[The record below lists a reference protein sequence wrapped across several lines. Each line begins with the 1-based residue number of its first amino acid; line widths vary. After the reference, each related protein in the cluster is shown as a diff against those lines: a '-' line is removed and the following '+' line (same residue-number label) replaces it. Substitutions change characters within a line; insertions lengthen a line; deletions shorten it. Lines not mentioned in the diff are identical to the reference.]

1 MPKMI
6 LEYKKAVIS
15 KIVET
20 ALEIFSTK
28 GYQDLT
34 MDEIAKKLGV
44 SKGALYSYFTSK
56 EDILKEIYKNGRQ
69 TMQKILCEAS
79 QADDLKQIMETIFKL
94 TTEKYEK
101 NIRIYFEILA
111 IASHNENIKNILK
124 DDYAKDF
131 EVTHEFI
138 QNLVKAKKVR
148 TDIDSQILAQLFR
161 SIWMGTSEKLILGYD
176 IVEIHENWLASTSL
190 VLSAP
195 TRKS

>member
-34 MDEIAKKLGV
+34 MDEIAKKLGI

-56 EDILKEIYKNGRQ
+56 DEILKEIYKNGRQ

-79 QADDLKQIMETIFKL
+79 QDDDLKQIMETIFKL

-124 DDYAKDF
+124 DDYEKDF

-138 QNLVKAKKVR
+138 QNLIKAKKVR
-148 TDIDSQILAQLFR
+148 TDIDSRILAQLFR
-161 SIWMGTSEKLILGYD
+161 SIWIGTSEKLVLGYG
-176 IVEIHENWLASTSL
+176 VAEVHEDWVASTSYAL
-190 VLSAP
+190 GAT

>member
-34 MDEIAKKLGV
+34 MDEIAKKLGI

-56 EDILKEIYKNGRQ
+56 DEILKEIYKNGRQ

-79 QADDLKQIMETIFKL
+79 QADDLKQVMEAIFKL

-124 DDYAKDF
+124 DDYEKDF

-138 QNLVKAKKVR
+138 QNLIKAKKVR
-148 TDIDSQILAQLFR
+148 TDIDSRILAQLFR
-161 SIWMGTSEKLILGYD
+161 SIWMGASEKLVLGYGV
-176 IVEIHENWLASTSL
+176 VEVHEDWVASTSY
-190 VLSAP
+190 VLGA
-195 TRKS
+195 TARKS